1 MTTLNNRKMTN
12 YHNRLKKAMGKK
24 GGKQSVI
31 AACSRFTNGF
41 DEWIERVEMN
51 SELCSCI
58 TAMLIDCKYHN
69 SANDTPIGKKE
80 GAKQMTNECNKEVFE
95 WIECMLL
102 RFNVPTEVSTSYSE
116 EHFELSRRI
125 IIAIVPHRFL
135 VPFSSSESLL
145 RQLAKHSHYRQLE
158 TRTA

>member
-1 MTTLNNRKMTN
+1 M
-12 YHNRLKKAMGKK
+12 A
-24 GGKQSVI
+24 
-31 AACSRFTNGF
+31 
-41 DEWIERVEMN
+41 
-51 SELCSCI
+51 
-58 TAMLIDCKYHN
+58 
-69 SANDTPIGKKE
+69 
-80 GAKQMTNECNKEVFE
+80 NECDKEVFE
-95 WIECMLL
+95 WIERMLL

-135 VPFSSSESLL
+135 VPFSSSESFL

>member
-1 MTTLNNRKMTN
+1 
-12 YHNRLKKAMGKK
+12 
-24 GGKQSVI
+24 
-31 AACSRFTNGF
+31 
-41 DEWIERVEMN
+41 
-51 SELCSCI
+51 
-58 TAMLIDCKYHN
+58 
-69 SANDTPIGKKE
+69 
-80 GAKQMTNECNKEVFE
+80 MTNECDKEVFE
-95 WIECMLL
+95 WIEHMLL

-135 VPFSSSESLL
+135 VPLSSLESLL